1 MKKSEKEQIVADVQE
16 KISRAKGMFFTD
28 FTGITVEQATDL
40 RREFHKSGI
49 DYQVVKNTLAR
60 KALENVTGYD
70 GVYKNLIGPTG
81 IAFSYDDPVTPAKI
95 IKKFSDKH
103 EKLSCKV
110 CVIEKQVF
118 EGSKLDELA
127 KLPSRNEIIA
137 GILGSIQSPISG
149 IVGSINAVMRDLVS
163 VIGQIE
169 KKKAA

>member
-1 MKKSEKEQIVADVQE
+1 MNKSEKEHIVADVQE
-16 KISRAKGMFFTD
+16 KVARAKGMFFTD
-28 FTGITVEQATDL
+28 FTGMTVEQATDL

-60 KALENVTGYD
+60 KALENVSGYD
-70 GVYKNLIGPTG
+70 GVYKSLIGPTG

-95 IKKFSDKH
+95 IKKFSEKH

-127 KLPSRNEIIA
+127 KLPSRGEIIA

-163 VIGQIE
+163 VLGQIE